1 MKIITLTATAGYFVW
16 NVISTF
22 VKYVLNRKGA
32 GSWLF
37 FTDNS
42 QNSYQSSTPS
52 DQIFKGVLEGLIAAL
67 SVNRYTG
74 W

>member
-37 FTDNS
+37 L
-42 QNSYQSSTPS
+42 
-52 DQIFKGVLEGLIAAL
+52 QITAKIAISL
-67 SVNRYTG
+67 QLQVTRYSKVCLRDL
-74 W
+74 